1 MSLLEI
7 TFILHRYFKK
17 GHLFKL
23 KTPVFQFFYIMKS
36 IREIF
41 KNNPSLL
48 EESEVQQLL
57 EYCEQLQDE
66 IVEFKF
72 QKTNNK
78 ELAMLDMLKEVIKG
92 CNAIE
97 KEQMEHERF
106 GFEAPNYQET
116 ISNLQRYILKR
127 CQDEKI
133 YL

>member
-1 MSLLEI
+1 
-7 TFILHRYFKK
+7 
-17 GHLFKL
+17 
-23 KTPVFQFFYIMKS
+23 MKS

-48 EESEVQQLL
+48 DEPEVVELL
-57 EYCEQLQDE
+57 DYCEQLQDE
-66 IVEFKF
+66 IVELKF
-72 QKTNNK
+72 QKNNNK

-97 KEQMEHERF
+97 KQQMEHERF
-106 GFEAPNYQET
+106 GFEAPAYQET
-116 ISNLQRYILKR
+116 ISNLKNYISER

>member
-1 MSLLEI
+1 
-7 TFILHRYFKK
+7 
-17 GHLFKL
+17 
-23 KTPVFQFFYIMKS
+23 MKS
-36 IREIF
+36 TREIF

-48 EESEVQQLL
+48 DEPEVAKLIA
-57 EYCEQLQDE
+57 YCEQLQDE
-66 IVEFKF
+66 IVVFKF

-106 GFEAPNYQET
+106 GFKAPDYRET
-116 ISNLQRYILKR
+116 ISNLKSYIYGR
-127 CQDEKI
+127 CKDEKI

>member
-1 MSLLEI
+1 M
-7 TFILHRYFKK
+7 
-17 GHLFKL
+17 KL
-23 KTPVFQFFYIMKS
+23 KLPLYMKS
-36 IREIF
+36 TREIF
-41 KNNPSLL
+41 KTNPSLL
-48 EESEVQQLL
+48 DEPEVAQLL

-78 ELAMLDMLKEVIKG
+78 ELVMLDMLKEVIKG
-92 CNAIE
+92 CNAIQ

-106 GFEAPNYQET
+106 GFEAPAYQET

>member
-1 MSLLEI
+1 
-7 TFILHRYFKK
+7 
-17 GHLFKL
+17 
-23 KTPVFQFFYIMKS
+23 MKS

-48 EESEVQQLL
+48 NEPEVTQLL
-57 EYCEQLQDE
+57 EYCEQLQDI

-92 CNAIE
+92 CDAIE
-97 KEQMEHERF
+97 KEQAEHERF
-106 GFEAPNYQET
+106 GYDAPNYQET
-116 ISNLQRYILKR
+116 ISNLKRYVLKR

-133 YL
+133 WL

>member
-1 MSLLEI
+1 
-7 TFILHRYFKK
+7 
-17 GHLFKL
+17 
-23 KTPVFQFFYIMKS
+23 MKS

-48 EESEVQQLL
+48 DEPEVAKLL
-57 EYCEQLQDE
+57 EYCEELQDE

-72 QKTNNK
+72 KKTDNK

-97 KEQMEHERF
+97 KEQMEHDRF
-106 GFEAPNYQET
+106 GYEAPDYQET
-116 ISNLQRYILKR
+116 ISNLKRYIYGR
-127 CQDEKI
+127 CKDEKI

>member
-1 MSLLEI
+1 MGIELPLS
-7 TFILHRYFKK
+7 
-17 GHLFKL
+17 
-23 KTPVFQFFYIMKS
+23 MKS
-36 IREIF
+36 TRELF

-48 EESEVQQLL
+48 DEPEVAKLIA
-57 EYCEQLQDE
+57 YCEELQDE

-78 ELAMLDMLKEVIKG
+78 ELVMLDMLKEVIKG

-97 KEQMEHERF
+97 KEQAEHERF
-106 GFEAPNYQET
+106 GFEAPDYQST
-116 ISNLQRYILKR
+116 ISNLKRYILKR